1 MEVNNSDTIGKA
13 FSDAAK
19 TNILINTKVE
29 ITYDSKRLG
38 TLFWWETYIYF
49 RGGSLSEKQK
59 KQLRILAEQVGN
71 NYKRENGE
79 SESIR
84 LVFE

>member
-1 MEVNNSDTIGKA
+1 MLVSVVFLWIFWIVYNTPGPVEVNDSNTIGKA

-38 TLFWWETYIYF
+38 TLFWWETYIY
-49 RGGSLSEKQK
+49 S
-59 KQLRILAEQVGN
+59 N
-71 NYKRENGE
+71 
-79 SESIR
+79 
-84 LVFE
+84 

>member
-1 MEVNNSDTIGKA
+1 VEVNDSNTIGKA

-38 TLFWWETYIYF
+38 TLFWWETYIY
-49 RGGSLSEKQK
+49 S
-59 KQLRILAEQVGN
+59 N
-71 NYKRENGE
+71 
-79 SESIR
+79 
-84 LVFE
+84 